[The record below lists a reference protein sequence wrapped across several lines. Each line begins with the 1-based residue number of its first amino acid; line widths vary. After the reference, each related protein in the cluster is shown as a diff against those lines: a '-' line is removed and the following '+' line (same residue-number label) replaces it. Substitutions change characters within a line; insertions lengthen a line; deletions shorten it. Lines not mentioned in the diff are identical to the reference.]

1 MSNQIEELANLIK
14 NSNRAIILTGAGIST
29 DSGLPDFRSDNGFWK
44 SNKPIYFNDFIKN
57 EQSRIL
63 SWKRNIE
70 LNNLLEKINPNDG
83 HRFVSK
89 LLDLNEDNFLI
100 TQNIDGLHQR
110 VFQKNTNIIE
120 IHGNATSAKCLEC
133 KKEYSLKIFHQAA
146 RNDEPIP
153 TCHDCSGLIK
163 VATIS
168 FGQPMNPVNMEK
180 AVASAVNSSLMIVL
194 GSSLVVQPVAGLPK
208 IALENGGRLI
218 ICNLQT
224 TPYDQHADL
233 VMHEKIENVAEE
245 LFLSRVLD

>member
-1 MSNQIEELANLIK
+1 MSNRIQELSNLIK
-14 NSNRAIILTGAGIST
+14 NSNRIIILTGAGIST

-44 SNKPIYFNDFIKN
+44 SNKPIYFNDFIKS

-70 LNNLLEKINPNDG
+70 LNKLLEEINPNEG

-89 LLDLNEDNFLI
+89 LLDLNEDNFLV

-110 VFQKNTNIIE
+110 VFKKNTNIIE

-133 KKEYSLKIFHQAA
+133 KKEYSLKIFHDAV

-153 TCHDCSGLIK
+153 ACHDCSGLIK

-168 FGQPMNPVNMEK
+168 FGQPMNADDLSDARNLT
-180 AVASAVNSSLMIVL
+180 AGCDLFLVL
-194 GSSLVVQPVAGLPK
+194 GSSLVVQPVASLPK
-208 IALENGGRLI
+208 IALENNAKLAI
-218 ICNLQT
+218 INNDE
-224 TPYDQHADL
+224 TPYDGLADI
-233 VMHEKIENVAEE
+233 VINEKINEVIAKIN
-245 LFLSRVLD
+245 LD

>member
-110 VFQKNTNIIE
+110 VFKKNTNVIE

-133 KKEYSLKIFHQAA
+133 KKEYSLKIFHDAV

-153 TCHDCSGLIK
+153 ACHDCSGLIK

-168 FGQPMNPVNMEK
+168 FGQPMNADDLIN
-180 AVASAVNSSLMIVL
+180 AQNLTANCDLFLVL
-194 GSSLVVQPVAGLPK
+194 GSSLVVQPVASLPK
-208 IALENGGRLI
+208 IALENNAKLAI
-218 ICNLQT
+218 INNDE
-224 TPYDQHADL
+224 TPYDKLADI
-233 VMHEKIENVAEE
+233 VINKKINEVISKIN
-245 LFLSRVLD
+245 LS

>member
-14 NSNRAIILTGAGIST
+14 NSNRTIILTGAGIST

-63 SWKRNIE
+63 SWKNNTE
-70 LNNLLEKINPNDG
+70 LNNLLEKISPNDG
-83 HRFVSK
+83 HRFVSR

-100 TQNIDGLHQR
+100 TLNIDGLHQR

-133 KKEYSLKIFHQAA
+133 KKEYSLKIFHDAV

-153 TCHDCSGLIK
+153 ACHDCSGLIK

-168 FGQPMNPVNMEK
+168 FGQPMNADDLIN
-180 AVASAVNSSLMIVL
+180 AQNLTANCDLFLVL
-194 GSSLVVQPVAGLPK
+194 GSSLVVQPVASLPK
-208 IALENGGRLI
+208 IALENNAKLAI
-218 ICNLQT
+218 INNDE
-224 TPYDQHADL
+224 TPYDELADIIINK
-233 VMHEKIENVAEE
+233 KINEVI
-245 LFLSRVLD
+245 SRINLD

>member
-1 MSNQIEELANLIK
+1 MSNQIQELANLIK
-14 NSNRAIILTGAGIST
+14 SSDRTIILTGAGIST

-70 LNNLLEKINPNDG
+70 LNNLLEKINPNEG

-110 VFQKNTNIIE
+110 VFKKNTNVIE

-133 KKEYSLKIFHQAA
+133 KKEYSLKIFHDAV

-153 TCHDCSGLIK
+153 ACHDCSGLIK

-168 FGQPMNPVNMEK
+168 FGQPMNADDLIN
-180 AVASAVNSSLMIVL
+180 AQNLTANCDLFLVL
-194 GSSLVVQPVAGLPK
+194 GSSLVVQPVASLPK
-208 IALENGGRLI
+208 IALENNAKLAI
-218 ICNLQT
+218 INNDG
-224 TPYDQHADL
+224 TPYDGLADI
-233 VMHEKIENVAEE
+233 VINANINDVISEIN
-245 LFLSRVLD
+245 LD

>member
-1 MSNQIEELANLIK
+1 MSNQIQELANLIK
-14 NSNRAIILTGAGIST
+14 SSDRTIILTGAGIST

-70 LNNLLEKINPNDG
+70 LNNLLEKINPNEG

-110 VFQKNTNIIE
+110 VFKKNTNVIE
-120 IHGNATSAKCLEC
+120 IHGNATSAKCLQC
-133 KKEYSLKIFHQAA
+133 KKEYSLKIFHQAI
-146 RNDEPIP
+146 RNNEPIP
-153 TCHDCSGLIK
+153 NCHDCSGLIK

-168 FGQPMNPVNMEK
+168 FGQPMNTDDLIDAQNLT
-180 AVASAVNSSLMIVL
+180 AGCDLFLVL
-194 GSSLVVQPVAGLPK
+194 GSSLVVQPVASLPK
-208 IALENGGRLI
+208 IALENNAKLAI
-218 ICNLQT
+218 INNDG
-224 TPYDQHADL
+224 TPYDGLADI
-233 VMHEKIENVAEE
+233 VINANINDVISEIN
-245 LFLSRVLD
+245 LD

>member
-14 NSNRAIILTGAGIST
+14 NSNRTIILTGAGIST

-89 LLDLNEDNFLI
+89 LLDLNDDNFLI

-168 FGQPMNPVNMEK
+168 FGQPMNTDDLIN
-180 AVASAVNSSLMIVL
+180 AQNLTADCDLFLVL
-194 GSSLVVQPVAGLPK
+194 GSSLVVQPVASLPK
-208 IALENGGRLI
+208 IALENNAKLAI
-218 ICNLQT
+218 INNDE
-224 TPYDQHADL
+224 TPYDGLADI
-233 VMHEKIENVAEE
+233 VINAKINDVISEIN
-245 LFLSRVLD
+245 LG

>member
-1 MSNQIEELANLIK
+1 MSNRIRELSNLIK
-14 NSNRAIILTGAGIST
+14 NSNRIVILTGAGIST

-44 SNKPIYFNDFIKN
+44 SNKPIYFNDFIKS

-70 LNNLLEKINPNDG
+70 LNKLLEKINPNEG

-89 LLDLNEDNFLI
+89 LLDLNEDNFLV

-110 VFQKNTNIIE
+110 VFKKNTNIIE

-133 KKEYSLKIFHQAA
+133 KKEYSLKIFHDAV

-153 TCHDCSGLIK
+153 ACHDCSGLIK

-168 FGQPMNPVNMEK
+168 FGQPMNADDLIN
-180 AVASAVNSSLMIVL
+180 AQNLTANCDLFLVL
-194 GSSLVVQPVAGLPK
+194 GSSLVVQPVASLPK
-208 IALENGGRLI
+208 IALENNAKLAI
-218 ICNLQT
+218 INNDE
-224 TPYDQHADL
+224 TPYDELADI
-233 VMHEKIENVAEE
+233 VINKKINEVI
-245 LFLSRVLD
+245 SRINLD

>member
-133 KKEYSLKIFHQAA
+133 EKEYSLKIFHQAW
-146 RNDEPIP
+146 
-153 TCHDCSGLIK
+153 
-163 VATIS
+163 
-168 FGQPMNPVNMEK
+168 
-180 AVASAVNSSLMIVL
+180 
-194 GSSLVVQPVAGLPK
+194 
-208 IALENGGRLI
+208 
-218 ICNLQT
+218 
-224 TPYDQHADL
+224 
-233 VMHEKIENVAEE
+233 
-245 LFLSRVLD
+245 

>member
-110 VFQKNTNIIE
+110 VFQKNTILLKSTEMQHLQNALNAKKNI
-120 IHGNATSAKCLEC
+120 L
-133 KKEYSLKIFHQAA
+133 
-146 RNDEPIP
+146 
-153 TCHDCSGLIK
+153 
-163 VATIS
+163 
-168 FGQPMNPVNMEK
+168 
-180 AVASAVNSSLMIVL
+180 
-194 GSSLVVQPVAGLPK
+194 
-208 IALENGGRLI
+208 
-218 ICNLQT
+218 
-224 TPYDQHADL
+224 
-233 VMHEKIENVAEE
+233 
-245 LFLSRVLD
+245 

>member
-1 MSNQIEELANLIK
+1 MSNRIQELSNLIK
-14 NSNRAIILTGAGIST
+14 NSNRIIILTGAGIST

-70 LNNLLEKINPNDG
+70 LNNLLEKINPNEG
-83 HRFVSK
+83 HIFVSK

-110 VFQKNTNIIE
+110 VFKKNTNVIE
-120 IHGNATSAKCLEC
+120 IHGNATFAKCLEC
-133 KKEYSLKIFHQAA
+133 KKEYSIKIFHRAVK
-146 RNDEPIP
+146 NDETIP

-168 FGQPMNPVNMEK
+168 FGQPMNTEDLNNAK
-180 AVASAVNSSLMIVL
+180 NLTADCDLFLVL
-194 GSSLVVQPVAGLPK
+194 GSSLVVQPVASLPK
-208 IALENGGRLI
+208 IALENNARLAI
-218 ICNLQT
+218 INNDE
-224 TPYDQHADL
+224 TPYDGLADI
-233 VMHEKIENVAEE
+233 VINAKINDVI
-245 LFLSRVLD
+245 SKINLD